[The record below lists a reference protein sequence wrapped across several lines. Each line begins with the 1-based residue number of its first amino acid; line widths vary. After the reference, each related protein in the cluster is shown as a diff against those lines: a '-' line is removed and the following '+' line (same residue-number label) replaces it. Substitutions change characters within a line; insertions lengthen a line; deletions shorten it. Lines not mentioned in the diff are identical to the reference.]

1 MQENGLKTINYYKGN
16 NIMDIKFEVEGNRF
30 NVRSSCIIKDKEHNK
45 VLLTN
50 MRAITDHDAFLLP
63 GGRLEIFENSE
74 EAIKREIEE
83 ELNLKLDYKLIS
95 IEENIAKLDKFQMI
109 EFVYYAEIDSFE
121 KMEIPNDG
129 WDKFKVME
137 IKDIDKIDIRPKTI
151 NKLIK
156 CDEYFNISHNVNY
169 DWA

>member
-1 MQENGLKTINYYKGN
+1 
-16 NIMDIKFEVEGNRF
+16 MDIKFEIEGKKF

-45 VLLTN
+45 VLLSN
-50 MRAITDHDAFLLP
+50 MRAITDHEAFLLP
-63 GGRLEIFENSE
+63 GGRLEILENSE

-95 IEENIAKLDKFQMI
+95 IEENISKSNKFQML

-121 KMEIPNDG
+121 NIELPNDG
-129 WDKFKVME
+129 WDKFKIVE
-137 IKDIDKIDIRPKTI
+137 IKDIDDVDIRPKTV

-156 CDEYFNISHNVNY
+156 CDEYPCISHNINY

>member
-1 MQENGLKTINYYKGN
+1 
-16 NIMDIKFEVEGNRF
+16 MDIKFEVKGYKF

-50 MRAITDHDAFLLP
+50 MRAITDHEAFILP
-63 GGRLEIFENSE
+63 GGRLEFLDNSD
-74 EAIKREIEE
+74 EAIKREIKE
-83 ELNLKLDYKLIS
+83 ELGLNLDFKLIS
-95 IEENIAKLDKFQMI
+95 IEENIVKSNKFQML

-121 KMEIPNDG
+121 NIELPNDE
-129 WDKFKVME
+129 WDKFKIVE

-156 CDEYFNISHNVNY
+156 CDEYSGISHNINY